1 MRLDLVGVNY
11 QTMTRY
17 RLQICIR
24 RSILDNAGQTVTYA
38 LKSLGWPEVSNVR
51 IDKLIEFNLVE
62 PDWEK
67 ANAIAKSQ
75 TNEVMEYYELSVIND
90 YQV

>member
-1 MRLDLVGVNY
+1 
-11 QTMTRY
+11 MTRY
-17 RLQICIR
+17 KALICIKR
-24 RSILDNAGQTVTYA
+24 GILDNAGQTVTHA
-38 LKSLGWPEVSNVR
+38 LNSLGWPEVENVR
-51 IDKLIEFNLVE
+51 IDKIIEFTLE
-62 PDWEK
+62 DSDWEK

>member
-1 MRLDLVGVNY
+1 
-11 QTMTRY
+11 MTRY
-17 RLQICIR
+17 KAMICIR
-24 RSILDNAGQTVTYA
+24 RGILDNAGQTVNNA
-38 LKSLGWPEVSNVR
+38 LQTLGWPEVENVR
-51 IDKLIEFNLVE
+51 IDKIIEFNLEE

>member
-1 MRLDLVGVNY
+1 
-11 QTMTRY
+11 MTRY
-17 RLQICIR
+17 KVMIYIR
-24 RSILDNAGQTVTYA
+24 RGILDNAGQTVTYA
-38 LKSLGWPEVSNVR
+38 LNSLGWPEVENVR
-51 IDKLIEFNLVE
+51 IDKIIEFNLEE

-75 TNEVMEYYELSVIND
+75 TNEVMEYYELSIIND

>member
-1 MRLDLVGVNY
+1 
-11 QTMTRY
+11 MTRY

-38 LKSLGWPEVSNVR
+38 LKSLGWPEVENVR
-51 IDKLIEFNLVE
+51 IDKLIEFNLE
-62 PDWEK
+62 ESDWEK